1 MAVDIDVRNNP
12 DESRYEIW
20 RAGERVGHSDY
31 RRRGNELTFVHTE
44 VDRKFRGEG
53 LAERLVRSALDD
65 VRRRGETLV
74 SECPFITR
82 FVREHAEYQDLVA
95 A

>member
-1 MAVDIDVRNNP
+1 MNIEVRHNP

-20 RAGERVGHSDY
+20 RDGERVGHSDY
-31 RRRGNELTFVHTE
+31 RRNGNELTFVHTE

-53 LAERLVRSALDD
+53 LAEQLVRSALDD
-65 VRRRGETLV
+65 LRRRGETLV
-74 SECPFITR
+74 SECPFVSR
-82 FVREHAEYQDLVA
+82 FVRDNAEYQDLVA